1 MLFSYW
7 ILLFPGGVPRTH
19 TYIHHTYCIHL
30 YITIYNPKCLK
41 LSRWVFLFS
50 FLEPPDSSCLKTLT
64 RVKTHSCRLVSPP
77 GDDLIQMGE
86 AGSPGE
92 EQEIHKERLAAVDM
106 GRTDFKLLI
115 QLTYE
120 VSV

>member
-1 MLFSYW
+1 M
-7 ILLFPGGVPRTH
+7 
-19 TYIHHTYCIHL
+19 
-30 YITIYNPKCLK
+30 
-41 LSRWVFLFS
+41 
-50 FLEPPDSSCLKTLT
+50 
-64 RVKTHSCRLVSPP
+64 SPP